1 MSSQCPRSVFMFYRL
16 SYNRLRICPET
27 VKAHRFR
34 SVELSG
40 QSTVVCACF
49 TYFADTGCR
58 NLEVDQPS
66 ADRANWQEE
75 RRIPAG
81 WMTRTESSLG
91 LSGER
96 HRLRTLCRTCYLF
109 TKLHTTSLLR
119 ILCSGVFSFPD
130 DTRFRNCLAVKFSA
144 NMIRAVSH
152 LVGDGQP

>member
-1 MSSQCPRSVFMFYRL
+1 MTHFAMYGDIVSSQCPRSVFMFYRL

-91 LSGER
+91 LSGAS
-96 HRLRTLCRTCYLF
+96 HRLRTLCRSVYLIF
-109 TKLHTTSLLR
+109 DDTSLSR
-119 ILCSGVFSFPD
+119 KKYQVVSYFTAKSSSA
-130 DTRFRNCLAVKFSA
+130 FRNSLYPVA
-144 NMIRAVSH
+144 
-152 LVGDGQP
+152 LW